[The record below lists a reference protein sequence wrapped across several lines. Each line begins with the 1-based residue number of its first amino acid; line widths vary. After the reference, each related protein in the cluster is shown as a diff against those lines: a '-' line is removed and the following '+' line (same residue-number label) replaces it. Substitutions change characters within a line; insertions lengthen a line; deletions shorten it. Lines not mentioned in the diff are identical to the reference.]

1 LEPRVSR
8 IISILIT
15 VAILIFIG
23 VTIYRPAKIFG
34 VNDKQL
40 ESSVA
45 RSIGDAER
53 VKRTETTCHEGS
65 GGAWACSAFDR
76 NSSQED
82 TYQLHVDGDGC
93 WDGKLTTGGGGT
105 GALPATL
112 SACLSLNDYFR
123 L

>member
-1 LEPRVSR
+1 VSR

-53 VKRTETTCHEGS
+53 VKRTETTCREGS
-65 GGAWACSAFDR
+65 GGAWACSVFDR
-76 NSSQED
+76 NSSQLD
-82 TYQLHVDGDGC
+82 TYRLHVDGDGC
-93 WDGKLTTGGGGT
+93 WDGKLTTGGGGA